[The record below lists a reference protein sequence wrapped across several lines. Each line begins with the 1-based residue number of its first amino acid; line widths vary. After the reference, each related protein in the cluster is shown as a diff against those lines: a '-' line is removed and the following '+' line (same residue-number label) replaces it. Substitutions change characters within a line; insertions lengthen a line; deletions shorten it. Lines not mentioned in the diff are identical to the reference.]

1 MTNFLVSLPHQHST
15 SVSLETSPE
24 TFMNLSA
31 IVGNLSTIVG
41 VQRWRSGEST
51 RLPPMWPGFDSQIRR
66 QVWAEFVG
74 SPLCTE
80 RFSPGTPVSPLF
92 KNQNLT

>member
-31 IVGNLSTIVG
+31 IVGM
-41 VQRWRSGEST
+41 QRWRSGEST
-51 RLPPMWPGFDSQIRR
+51 RLPPTWPGFDSQIRR
-66 QVWAEFVG
+66 QMWVEFVG

-80 RFSPGTPVSPLF
+80 RFSLGTPVSPL
-92 KNQNLT
+92 L